1 MLNFEL
7 HRHERCGT
15 MVLRP
20 VELDAPGYPWTRK
33 AYKSR
38 LDDVLPIEKIV
49 AIDLVKAYV
58 DAAAN
63 FRKNHEPQIFIFDME
78 RLPSMI
84 VSLRRDPVN
93 KRQGIHATAAALI
106 YAFLKKHRIR
116 IRRIGQIGEDVDFLL
131 PGFDWTAF
139 SDGSFRKEERMAFGQ
154 RLRAI
159 LRLAH
164 RTCSPRET
172 EILKVRIVYD
182 TVHTST
188 QIRCRVQ
195 PAKRNRTS
203 PEVCRG
209 NSSRAYRLMPSQM
222 SKISAPT
229 FVSIRAALGPGS
241 P

>member
-139 SDGSFRKEERMAFGQ
+139 SDGSFQGGAYGVRSTPSRHLETCASNLLTTGNRNFKGSYRV
-154 RLRAI
+154 R
-159 LRLAH
+159 H
-164 RTCSPRET
+164 RT
-172 EILKVRIVYD
+172 Y
-182 TVHTST
+182 
-188 QIRCRVQ
+188 
-195 PAKRNRTS
+195 
-203 PEVCRG
+203 
-209 NSSRAYRLMPSQM
+209 
-222 SKISAPT
+222 
-229 FVSIRAALGPGS
+229 
-241 P
+241 